1 MKWRAKVSMI
11 LFMLA
16 VAADPMAAQ
25 GPGSVRDAAR
35 ELLGAGFIESDI
47 DSVATV
53 LALQIA
59 TFPVGTS
66 SGGFTLRRPTEAEQR
81 DRGLKNDEYVLKRKS
96 LGPFFA
102 ERASTLGVRWA
113 YTFGI
118 NAQSTRFAEFEGRG
132 LRNGDLASTI
142 VVDGAL
148 RNLNRYTFDVST
160 QTTTVLANVGVH
172 SSVDVGIIVPVVRTS
187 LSGTSSSLLPTGQ
200 LVERVVQ
207 ASSVGIGDVI
217 VRGKWNF
224 HDHPPS
230 AVAAQIDVSFP
241 TGDEDR
247 LTTTG
252 QVRVRPM
259 LVASAEFGEA
269 AGFSPHLNVGYTFGG
284 SGVTVRD
291 RAPFLPEIVSAE
303 VGSEF
308 NYVVGAEA
316 WPSPL
321 LTVYVDLV
329 GRVLRDVARFDA
341 GRRIVEVPNFGPL
354 DVGALVAREGSL
366 NVRLGSVG
374 ARAQVL
380 GKGIIS
386 ASLLFPLNAGG
397 VKPGVT
403 PVIGFEYTFGAS
415 FETDP
420 K

>member
-224 HDHPPS
+224 HDRPP
-230 AVAAQIDVSFP
+230 
-241 TGDEDR
+241 
-247 LTTTG
+247 
-252 QVRVRPM
+252 
-259 LVASAEFGEA
+259 
-269 AGFSPHLNVGYTFGG
+269 
-284 SGVTVRD
+284 
-291 RAPFLPEIVSAE
+291 AP
-303 VGSEF
+303 
-308 NYVVGAEA
+308 
-316 WPSPL
+316 
-321 LTVYVDLV
+321 
-329 GRVLRDVARFDA
+329 
-341 GRRIVEVPNFGPL
+341 
-354 DVGALVAREGSL
+354 
-366 NVRLGSVG
+366 
-374 ARAQVL
+374 
-380 GKGIIS
+380 
-386 ASLLFPLNAGG
+386 
-397 VKPGVT
+397 
-403 PVIGFEYTFGAS
+403 
-415 FETDP
+415 
-420 K
+420 